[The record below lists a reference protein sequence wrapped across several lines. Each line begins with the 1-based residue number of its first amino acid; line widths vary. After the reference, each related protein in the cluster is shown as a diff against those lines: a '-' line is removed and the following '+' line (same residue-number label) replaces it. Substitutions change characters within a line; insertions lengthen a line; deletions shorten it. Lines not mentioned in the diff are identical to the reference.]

1 MANDWILTLIIATLP
16 ILMAITLHEAAH
28 GYAALK
34 LGDPTAALAG
44 RVTLNPLV
52 HIDLVGTLLLPGLM
66 LWVTN
71 GAFAF
76 GYAKPVPVNFARLRH
91 PKRDMRWV
99 AVAGPFANLVMA
111 IGWMFLQ
118 GQIANPPE
126 SAFANALLQMC
137 FYGVIINLA
146 LMLLNLLP
154 LPPLDGGR
162 IMVSVLPMRLAI
174 PYARIEPYGIFILL
188 LLLFSGILDAILNPL
203 MQMTLTLLKTLF

>member
-1 MANDWILTLIIATLP
+1 VENNWILTLIIATLP

-52 HIDLVGTLLLPGLM
+52 HIDLFGTILIPGLM
-66 LWVTN
+66 LLLSN

-99 AVAGPFANLVMA
+99 AAAGPFANLVMA
-111 IGWMFLQ
+111 IGWMFLHSQ
-118 GQIANPPE
+118 MPNPPGSE
-126 SAFANALLQMC
+126 LANAFLQMC
-137 FYGVIINLA
+137 IYGVLINLV

-162 IMVSVLPMRLAI
+162 IMVSILPMRLAI
-174 PYARIEPYGIFILL
+174 PYAKIEPYGIIILVA
-188 LLLFSGILDAILNPL
+188 LLFSGILDAILKPL
-203 MQMTLTLLKTLF
+203 LNMTLSLLQTLF